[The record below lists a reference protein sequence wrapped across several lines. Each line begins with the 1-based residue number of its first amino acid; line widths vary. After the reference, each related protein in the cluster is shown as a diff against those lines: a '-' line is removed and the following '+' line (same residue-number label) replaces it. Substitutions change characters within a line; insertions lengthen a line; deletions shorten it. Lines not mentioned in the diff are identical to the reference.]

1 MNQITVKGQKIED
14 ESFTIVDREAGP
26 HEFTKEQWEVVR
38 RVIHSTADFDF
49 KDNMCFSDDAIDAGV
64 DAFSSACPVIV
75 DVKMIAAGLSEKKL
89 SPAGSK
95 VHHFISDEDV
105 IRNANEGNTTRAVEA
120 MRKAHSL
127 GLLNGAIVAIGNAP
141 TALLEVI
148 RLAKEENARPALII
162 GVPVGFVSAEESKE
176 TVMETGVPYIVAR
189 GRKGGTP
196 IAVAT
201 AHALLTVMGRR
212 KG

>member
-105 IRNANEGNTTRAVEA
+105 IEKATEENTTRATEA